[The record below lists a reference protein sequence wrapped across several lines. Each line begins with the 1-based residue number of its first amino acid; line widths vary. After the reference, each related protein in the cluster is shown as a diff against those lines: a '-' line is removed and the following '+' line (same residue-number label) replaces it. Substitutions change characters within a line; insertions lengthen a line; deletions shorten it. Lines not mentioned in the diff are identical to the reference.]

1 MAKDIDITST
11 SKRVETDKSSEQAAR
26 LAAIEAKQAADR
38 QAAQELQQAQEEAER
53 VQQQEQEAA
62 ALREVAAKSQREN
75 AEKLGAAAVAVGG
88 AAVAAVAKGIA
99 DRGGSDDDDSTGNG
113 KGNKRKKGK
122 GNGKLIAI
130 LVVIAL
136 VFLVWLAWPRIQAAL
151 SPEPEPHTI
160 TALSNQGILGNT
172 QAFGDAILG
181 EARQKQELVVF
192 EQDVEVESSITQALA
207 NLEIFSKT
215 KVIHSFG
222 TGVYTVDMSKIDTNA
237 IAVTDNPRTVTLT
250 IPHTQLQYITKNLEA
265 TQFED
270 TQRGLLG
277 FGEVKLTQEQQNIL
291 ERSIEDS
298 MREQLESEEVFAD
311 ADKAALLVVYDAY
324 QPVIAKVDSS
334 FALVVKFAE

>member
-38 QAAQELQQAQEEAER
+38 QEAQELQQAQEEAER

-113 KGNKRKKGK
+113 KGN
-122 GNGKLIAI
+122 GKLIAI

-160 TALSNQGILGNT
+160 TALSNQGIMGST

-181 EARQKQELVVF
+181 EARQKQELVVY